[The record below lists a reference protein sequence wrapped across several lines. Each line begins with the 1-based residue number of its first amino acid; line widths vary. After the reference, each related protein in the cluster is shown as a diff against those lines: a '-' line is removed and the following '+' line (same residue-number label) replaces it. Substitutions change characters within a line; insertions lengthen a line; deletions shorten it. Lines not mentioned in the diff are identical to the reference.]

1 MIEHGLDIANSVL
14 HVRPRSSL
22 EERDFAELARTI
34 DPRIEEAGGLAG
46 LAIEL
51 DAARQ
56 WVISWWAQPLAD
68 LGAFDERSR
77 QGNRCGHPRTS

>member
-56 WVISWWAQPLAD
+56 WVIS
-68 LGAFDERSR
+68 
-77 QGNRCGHPRTS
+77 